1 MIASAFRPFT
11 FELWMALLV
20 VVIGASLIITYFETS
35 PLGQFNEI
43 RSKRLK
49 MAEAIYRALYS
60 LFMCESRF
68 EPETLGGR
76 IVGLGLAF
84 MCA

>member
-60 LFMCESRF
+60 LFMCENRF